1 MKSIAYPLILVALMA
16 ATTTSCK
23 TDDEPIWE
31 DVQPTP
37 QPTPDPDPNP
47 DEPLSGPAAIR
58 FNELNGNKP
67 QKFIELFNTS
77 DAAVDIAGMTIIK
90 NDDEVVYVAPANTV
104 IPPRDYLVLNSDA
117 TDYSGGFTAG
127 LSAKK
132 SLKFELR
139 APDGSSVD
147 VFINPSQAKGQVWD
161 ETDPVYNGEATT
173 QAYGRCPDGSGLWYM
188 IDLTPG
194 ETNDNAAKTTQ
205 IIW

>member
-1 MKSIAYPLILVALMA
+1 MKTIAYPLIFVALMA

-90 NDDEVVYVAPANTV
+90 NDDEVVY
-104 IPPRDYLVLNSDA
+104 
-117 TDYSGGFTAG
+117 
-127 LSAKK
+127 LS
-132 SLKFELR
+132 L
-139 APDGSSVD
+139 
-147 VFINPSQAKGQVWD
+147 IH
-161 ETDPVYNGEATT
+161 
-173 QAYGRCPDGSGLWYM
+173 
-188 IDLTPG
+188 I
-194 ETNDNAAKTTQ
+194 
-205 IIW
+205 